1 MDNFCDTN
9 TDDMIS
15 TDLSM
20 SSEKPGHQMLEAPVC
35 GNSTPPFDNSTPR
48 IQSHAVP
55 SSIVPVMEEGPC
67 SAATTGWMSPL
78 HMAAQR
84 GHNGIVR
91 MLLRYHPLCDERDS
105 DGVTPLMHA
114 TIGGYE
120 DVVSSLL
127 SHGARIDS
135 VDCRN
140 RTVLHWAVLHRRET
154 LLKMLLAYCA
164 GDHAVVDAYDNAGR
178 TVLHTAIDTGF
189 EAGVHILLQFG
200 ANIYSRIRKI

>member
-9 TDDMIS
+9 TDAMIS

-20 SSEKPGHQMLEAPVC
+20 SSKKPEHQILGAPVC
-35 GNSTPPFDNSTPR
+35 GNSNPPFDNIRPR
-48 IQSHAVP
+48 SQSHTIP
-55 SSIVPVMEEGPC
+55 NLIVSVMEEGSG

-84 GHNGIVR
+84 GHNRIVR
-91 MLLRYHPLCDERDS
+91 MLLQYHPLCDERDS

-114 TIGGYE
+114 TVGGYE

-140 RTVLHWAVLHRRET
+140 RSVLHWAVLHRREA

-164 GDHAVVDAYDNAGR
+164 GDHAVIDAYDNAGR
-178 TVLHTAIDTGF
+178 TALHTAIDTGF
-189 EAGVHILLQFG
+189 EAGVHILLQLG
-200 ANIYSRIRKI
+200 ANIHSRARKI